1 MTILSPRTATAGL
14 KVPAASQ
21 PLPRGAITGV
31 SDTRCHGPNG
41 SRGLPRAA
49 KNVNNA
55 GSANILARRER
66 INCNAPVDTG
76 IDKNKKRQGR
86 PPAVLRSCVLPELL
100 FVHSLLEFGSRA
112 ELRDFAS
119 RDLDRSAGL
128 RVASVPRFSLRHREG
143 PKTYQSHPIS
153 FSECRCNAVHGGING
168 SRGLRFTDFTRA

>member
-41 SRGLPRAA
+41 SRGLPCA
-49 KNVNNA
+49 
-55 GSANILARRER
+55 
-66 INCNAPVDTG
+66 
-76 IDKNKKRQGR
+76 
-86 PPAVLRSCVLPELL
+86 AVLRSCVLPELL

-128 RVASVPRFSLRHREG
+128 RIASVPRFSLRHREG
-143 PKTYQSHPIS
+143 PQTYQSHPIS

>member
-1 MTILSPRTATAGL
+1 MAAVGSPAPPKTLTTQAAQTFWREGNESIAMLLSTPGL
-14 KVPAASQ
+14 TK
-21 PLPRGAITGV
+21 TK
-31 SDTRCHGPNG
+31 NG
-41 SRGLPRAA
+41 RAA
-49 KNVNNA
+49 
-55 GSANILARRER
+55 
-66 INCNAPVDTG
+66 
-76 IDKNKKRQGR
+76 

-128 RVASVPRFSLRHREG
+128 RIASVPRFSLRHREG

>member
-1 MTILSPRTATAGL
+1 M
-14 KVPAASQ
+14 AA
-21 PLPRGAITGV
+21 
-31 SDTRCHGPNG
+31 
-41 SRGLPRAA
+41 
-49 KNVNNA
+49 A
-55 GSANILARRER
+55 GSPVPPKKLTTQAAQTFWREGNES
-66 INCNAPVDTG
+66 ICNAPVDTA

-100 FVHSLLEFGSRA
+100 FVYSLLEFGSRA

-128 RVASVPRFSLRHREG
+128 RVASVARFSLRHREG

-168 SRGLRFTDFTRA
+168 SRRLRFTDFTRA

>member
-1 MTILSPRTATAGL
+1 MTILSPRTGTAGL
-14 KVPAASQ
+14 GVPAASQ

-41 SRGLPRAA
+41 SRGLPCAA

-86 PPAVLRSCVLPELL
+86 PPAAVLRSFVFPEIFFFYSL
-100 FVHSLLEFGSRA
+100 FEF
-112 ELRDFAS
+112 
-119 RDLDRSAGL
+119 
-128 RVASVPRFSLRHREG
+128 
-143 PKTYQSHPIS
+143 Y
-153 FSECRCNAVHGGING
+153 
-168 SRGLRFTDFTRA
+168 SRGGY